1 MEGCVRR
8 QAREGR
14 KKLDRR
20 MGKNKRSLFKR
31 RHGPAGRCRVTG
43 IAGAGRGTG
52 VTHLSVLMAN
62 YLASSLQ
69 HRTAVLDW
77 SGHGDLMS
85 MACASGRK
93 NEKNADAAVYG
104 FRILGVTYYTQ
115 GSSDTLARCMEG
127 GFEDIIIDFGE
138 MRPSIRNEWLRS
150 TVKIMAASLSEW
162 KLEAFMELLTGEEEC
177 GAGWIYTAA
186 FGSEDPRRE
195 IERQFGI
202 PLRRV
207 PLSVDAFSVD
217 YRTMKW
223 FEGIL

>member
-1 MEGCVRR
+1 
-8 QAREGR
+8 
-14 KKLDRR
+14 
-20 MGKNKRSLFKR
+20 
-31 RHGPAGRCRVTG
+31 
-43 IAGAGRGTG
+43 
-52 VTHLSVLMAN
+52 
-62 YLASSLQ
+62 
-69 HRTAVLDW
+69 
-77 SGHGDLMS
+77 

-127 GFEDIIIDFGE
+127 DFEDIIIDFGE

-150 TVKIMAASLSEW
+150 TVKIMAVSLSEW
-162 KLEAFMELLTGEEEC
+162 KEEC

-186 FGSEDPRRE
+186 FGSEDTRRE
-195 IERQFGI
+195 IERQFSI

>member
-1 MEGCVRR
+1 
-8 QAREGR
+8 
-14 KKLDRR
+14 
-20 MGKNKRSLFKR
+20 
-31 RHGPAGRCRVTG
+31 
-43 IAGAGRGTG
+43 
-52 VTHLSVLMAN
+52 MAN

-69 HRTAVLDW
+69 RRTAVLDW

-85 MACASGRK
+85 MACASGRN

-115 GSSDTLARCMEG
+115 GSPGALARCMEG
-127 GFEDIIIDFGE
+127 DFEDIIIDFGE
-138 MRPSIRNEWLRS
+138 MRPSIRDEWLRS
-150 TVKIMAASLSEW
+150 TVKIITAALSEW

-186 FGSEDPRRE
+186 FGSEDTRRE
-195 IERQFGI
+195 IERQFSI